1 MLSEPEMTTTTDERP
16 PYLIALAVAGAV
28 LAGYVATLAPSV
40 TFWDAG
46 ELIAASKILGIPH
59 PPGTPFF
66 VTLAHVWARLI
77 PVGEYAWRTNLL
89 SATFSA
95 AGAGFWFLTTHAV
108 LRSMVVGLEPA
119 AARLLRAGG
128 GMAAAM
134 ASAFSFTQWQNSNET
149 EVYAV
154 ATFTIAAVV
163 WLALRWRASRGTTH
177 ASKMLLMAVY
187 LGGLSM
193 GNHLLALLVGPAL
206 VGFLVAVLLRDPAAS
221 PAEQRR
227 EWGEVAVVGG
237 VWALLIGTGLGST
250 PLVIAGGICFGV
262 AATFA
267 VRWGSGR
274 FALLTWVL
282 ASVGVTTYL
291 ILFIRAGH
299 RPMINEAD
307 PSTWQAL
314 LEVIRRQQYPVRTPL
329 DDPTQYHGPDNPG
342 RTLALVGLQLLNY
355 VQYFDWQW
363 AMGIKASVATFPLR
377 TLFTLLFLSLGIRG
391 LTEQYRNDRASWWL
405 VFLLF
410 LTTGLGL
417 VAYMNFKPGFSI
429 GYLLYPAAGD
439 HEVRERDYF
448 FVVSFITWG
457 VWAGMGLASVMRRAL
472 ERWRWRPAVASVLLL
487 VGLIP
492 AALNLT
498 AASRR
503 HGPDARLAGDFAY
516 DLLNSVPPY
525 GILFTF
531 GDNDTFPLWWAQEV
545 QGIRQDV
552 TVICLALAETDWYMR
567 QLRENPVRPFDEAAA
582 PAIWR
587 GYGSSRPDW
596 PLHTMS
602 DDEIASAVPQAL
614 RNDVRLR
621 FGAHE
626 VTLTRNTVLYGKDF
640 LSIRVLQQNAG
651 RRPIAWALSASG
663 TFYQLNPW
671 LVQQGLAIRLVE
683 DAPDSLDARF
693 DFRRMMGAPLDLPTT
708 DSLLMGTYRYAGLLE
723 RGADGLDP
731 TPLSTAATLG
741 VPFTQMAYAAETRG
755 DLAAMVRYLEFAAR
769 LSINPAIR
777 ATLEEL
783 RSQVPAQEP

>member
-1 MLSEPEMTTTTDERP
+1 MPTTADERP
-16 PYLIALAVAGAV
+16 PYLMALAVAGAV
-28 LAGYVATLAPSV
+28 LAGYIATLAPSV

-66 VTLAHVWARLI
+66 VTLAHVWAGMI

-95 AGAGFWFLTTHAV
+95 AGAGFWFLTAHEA
-108 LRSMVVGLEPA
+108 LRPSLAGIEPG

-128 GMAAAM
+128 GVAAAM
-134 ASAFSFTQWQNSNET
+134 ASAFSYTQWQNSNET

-154 ATFTIAAVV
+154 ATFTIAAIV

-206 VGFLVAVLLRDPAAS
+206 VGFLAAVLWRDPAATS
-221 PAEQRR
+221 AERQR

-237 VWALLIGTGLGST
+237 IWALLIGTGLGST
-250 PLVIAGGICFGV
+250 PLVLMGGICFGV
-262 AATFA
+262 ATTFA

-307 PSTWQAL
+307 PSSWEAL
-314 LEVIRRQQYPVRTPL
+314 LAVIRRQQYPVRTPL
-329 DDPTQYHGPDNPG
+329 DDPTQLHGPDNPG
-342 RTLALVGLQLLNY
+342 RTLTLVGLQLLNY

-363 AMGIKASVATFPLR
+363 AMGLKAKIASFPLR
-377 TLFTLLFLSLGIRG
+377 TLATMAFVSLGVRG
-391 LTEQYRNDRASWWL
+391 MAEQYRNDRASWWL

-417 VAYMNFKPGFSI
+417 VGYMNFKPGYSI
-429 GYLLYPAAGD
+429 GYEQFPAAGD

-448 FVVSFITWG
+448 FVVSFIAWG
-457 VWAGMGLASVMRRAL
+457 VWAGMGLASTARHAI
-472 ERWRWRPAVASVLLL
+472 ERWRWRPAAASVLLV
-487 VGLIP
+487 VGLLP
-492 AALNLT
+492 FLLNFT

-525 GILFTF
+525 GILFTY

-567 QLRENPVRPFDEAAA
+567 QLRENPVRPFDEAGA

-587 GYGSSRPDW
+587 GYQATRPDW

-602 DDEIASAVPQAL
+602 DAEIADAVPQAIPS
-614 RNDVRLR
+614 DVRLR
-621 FGAHE
+621 FGPHE
-626 VTLTRNTVLYGKDF
+626 VTLARNTVLYGKDF
-640 LSIRVLQQNAG
+640 LSIRVLQQNVG
-651 RRPIAWALSASG
+651 RRPIAWALSAAGS
-663 TFYQLNPW
+663 FYQLNPW
-671 LVQQGLAIRLVE
+671 LVQQGLAIRVL
-683 DAPDSLDARF
+683 DAMPDSLDTRY
-693 DFRRMMGAPLDLPTT
+693 DFRRMMGAPLDLATT
-708 DSLLMGTYRYAGLLE
+708 DSLLMGTYRYAGLLD

-741 VPFTQMAYAAETRG
+741 VPFTQMAYAAEARG
-755 DLAAMVRYLEFAAR
+755 DLRGMVRYLEVAAR
-769 LSINPAIR
+769 LSTNPAIR

-783 RSQVPAQEP
+783 RSQLPAQEP